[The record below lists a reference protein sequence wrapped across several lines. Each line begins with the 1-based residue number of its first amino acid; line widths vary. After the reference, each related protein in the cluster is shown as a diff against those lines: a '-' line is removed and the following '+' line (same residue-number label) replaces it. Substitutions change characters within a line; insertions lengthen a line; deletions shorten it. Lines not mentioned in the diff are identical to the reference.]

1 MKIEVEVP
9 EELVEKLGKEALES
23 YLQNK
28 AEGLYQALQ
37 KQSAEEA
44 ANPSEDAAATEQ
56 AWQKFNKR
64 GMSC

>member
-9 EELVEKLGKEALES
+9 EELLAKLGKEAIES
-23 YLQNK
+23 YLARK
-28 AEGLYQALQ
+28 AESLYLALQ
-37 KQSAEEA
+37 NQSAEES
-44 ANPSEDAAATEQ
+44 NIATEDVEARAK